1 VSWLALLAIL
11 AIMTLVPVALWAP
24 PGQRWK
30 WWSGVTAALLLLL
43 GVAAMDDGARK
54 TLQFSLMPA
63 GMVWLLSGGMAISS
77 FLRRH
82 SAFGGVSLVLFAVM
96 GVGGNQRIGAV
107 LMSDLERRVD
117 AQSSLVNEQYDVV
130 CVLGGGSNRR
140 FDGLPQLAATGDRL
154 RLGAWLYQEKRTGLL
169 LSTGVFALDTRLLL
183 GQMGVPTEAV
193 LVETEPDNTAQEI
206 ELIKRLAVE
215 RGWKRIGVVSSA
227 WHLPRVTRLA
237 AQRGLGILPLPCDWL
252 GAVPPWTG
260 EIMVPKSEGL
270 RLTEMALKEHLG
282 LLIGR

>member
-1 VSWLALLAIL
+1 MA
-11 AIMTLVPVALWAP
+11 LVPVAQWMP

-30 WWSGVTAALLLLL
+30 WWSTGTVALLVLIC
-43 GVAAMDDGARK
+43 VAAVDDSARK

-63 GMVWLLSGGMAISS
+63 GVVWLMSGGMAIATL
-77 FLRRH
+77 LRRQVY
-82 SAFGGVSLVLFAVM
+82 FGGLLLALFTVM

-107 LMSDLERRVD
+107 LLSNLERRVD
-117 AQSSLVNEQYDVV
+117 AQSPFSDERYDVV

-169 LSTGVFALDTRLLL
+169 LSTGVFARDTRLLL
-183 GQMGVPTEAV
+183 GQMGIPAEAI
-193 LVETEPDNTAQEI
+193 LVETEPDNTAQEL

-227 WHLPRVTRLA
+227 WHLSRVTRLA

-270 RLTEMALKEHLG
+270 RLTELALKEHLG